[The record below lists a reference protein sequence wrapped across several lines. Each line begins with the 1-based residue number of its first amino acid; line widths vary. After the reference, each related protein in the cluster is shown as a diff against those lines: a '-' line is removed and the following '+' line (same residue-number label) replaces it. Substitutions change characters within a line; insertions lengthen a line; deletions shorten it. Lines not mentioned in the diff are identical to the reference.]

1 MKIKYVPKTFN
12 PYADIGFNPDTKIS
26 FIDENTIRI
35 DGENSEVLYARA

>member
-1 MKIKYVPKTFN
+1 MRIKYSPSYFSHDT
-12 PYADIGFNPDTKIS
+12 DIK